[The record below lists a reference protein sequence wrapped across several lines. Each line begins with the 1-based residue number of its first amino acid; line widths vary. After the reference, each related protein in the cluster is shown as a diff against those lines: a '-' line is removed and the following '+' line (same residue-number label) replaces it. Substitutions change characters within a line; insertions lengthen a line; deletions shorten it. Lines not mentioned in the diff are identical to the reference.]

1 MSIPQDPSENRPVA
15 AEAFSSTESVDVQ
28 TGTPQDAAKQQEEV
42 LAQRAQKRKE
52 RWEKNH
58 ALAEEHNKAVC
69 PTVFVPSSAYRVV
82 F

>member
-1 MSIPQDPSENRPVA
+1 MSNTQEPSGNTPVA

-58 ALAEEHNKAVC
+58 ALAEEHNKAVSS
-69 PTVFVPSSAYRVV
+69 TVFVPSVPYRVV